1 MRRSG
6 GRYSS
11 LTIAHT
17 LPLHAPRTHGLAP
30 ARTRTL
36 TQTSC
41 RLRAVIAPQRG
52 AALDILEGND
62 GEANRLLLNDGFGG
76 FTEDTSSAFAVGTRV
91 TRTIFAADV
100 NGDGGECARHRA
112 TRAAR
117 THARRNAWLG
127 GACASPR
134 RALPT

>member
-1 MRRSG
+1 M
-6 GRYSS
+6 
-11 LTIAHT
+11 
-17 LPLHAPRTHGLAP
+17 
-30 ARTRTL
+30 
-36 TQTSC
+36 
-41 RLRAVIAPQRG
+41 RAVIAPTERG
-52 AALDILEGND
+52 AALDILEGVSAYCKCEND
-62 GEANRLLLNDGFGG
+62 GNGGGETGGANRLLKNDGSGG
-76 FTEDTSSAFAVGTRV
+76 FVEDMSSTFAVGTRV